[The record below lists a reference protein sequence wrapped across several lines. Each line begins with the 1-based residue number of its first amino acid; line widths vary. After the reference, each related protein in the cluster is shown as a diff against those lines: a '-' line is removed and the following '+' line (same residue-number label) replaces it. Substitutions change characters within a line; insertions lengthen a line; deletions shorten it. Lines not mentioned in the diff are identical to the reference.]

1 MKKMIKYVALVSLL
15 ASSPVFAWSNEPSIR
30 LSSDASV
37 PILKKSDGQ
46 TIGRM
51 HNHICI
57 NPSSKHKKIN
67 ATTSL
72 NFNQLFNG
80 LGFGNIRITW

>member
-1 MKKMIKYVALVSLL
+1 MKKMIKYVALVSLF
-15 ASSPVFAWSNEPSIR
+15 ASSPAFAWSNQPSIR
-30 LSSDASV
+30 LSSGATV

-46 TIGRM
+46 TIGRT
-51 HNHICI
+51 HNHIYI
-57 NPSSKHKKIN
+57 NPNSKYKKIN